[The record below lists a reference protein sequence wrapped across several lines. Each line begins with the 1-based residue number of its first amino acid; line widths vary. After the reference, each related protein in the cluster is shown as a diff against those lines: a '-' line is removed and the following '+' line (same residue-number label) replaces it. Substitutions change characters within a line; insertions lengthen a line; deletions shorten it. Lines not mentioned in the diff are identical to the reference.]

1 LNKFTADANAEVHK
15 ATYSQ
20 VI

>member
-1 LNKFTADANAEVHK
+1 MK

-20 VI
+20 E